1 MKKIII
7 RSVLLLGLFIMGD
20 FIVGHALGYIT
31 ETIKTGGQGRDN
43 YICNECKDDILVF
56 GSSRALHH
64 YDVPI
69 LSDSLGMTGYNCGA
83 DGCGILSSYARLK
96 MIRERHVPKIIILD
110 LVTGYDVLK
119 KGDNSQ
125 QLAWLKNRFDREG
138 MAELFYDVDPSYK
151 YKMLSSCYRYNSSF
165 IKSLFVYLTG
175 YTIEEENM
183 MGYVPSHTKMR
194 SPLRKIEKGAK
205 DIQYDPIKLKYMDRF
220 FQLAEKSHL
229 YVVQSPIWYEC
240 DSAKSKEAQIIKDLC
255 KRKGIPFI
263 NFTNNPKFMFVDSLF
278 ADGKHMNANGAA
290 EFTKELAK
298 IIKKRERE
306 LGNIQEE

>member
-7 RSVLLLGLFIMGD
+7 RSVLLLGLIIMGD

-69 LSDSLGMTGYNCGA
+69 LNDSLGMTGYNCGA

-205 DIQYDPIKLKYMDRF
+205 DIKYDPIKLKYMDRF

>member
-7 RSVLLLGLFIMGD
+7 RSVLLLGLIIMGD

-205 DIQYDPIKLKYMDRF
+205 DIKYDPIKLKYMDRF

>member
-7 RSVLLLGLFIMGD
+7 RSVLLLGLIIMGD

-125 QLAWLKNRFDREG
+125 QLAWLRNRFDREG

>member
-7 RSVLLLGLFIMGD
+7 RSVLLLGLIIMGD

>member
-7 RSVLLLGLFIMGD
+7 RSVLLLGLIIMGD

-43 YICNECKDDILVF
+43 YICNECKDAILVF